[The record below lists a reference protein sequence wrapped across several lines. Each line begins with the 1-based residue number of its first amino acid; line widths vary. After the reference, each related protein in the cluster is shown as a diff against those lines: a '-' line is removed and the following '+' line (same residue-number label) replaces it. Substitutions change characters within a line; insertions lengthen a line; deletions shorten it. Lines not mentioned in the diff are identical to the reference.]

1 VVRKRLSSPFPVFSY
16 VVVGEMGKREKWG
29 IDKKENEAPY
39 SLLPR
44 YNINIHFCFL

>member
-1 VVRKRLSSPFPVFSY
+1 
-16 VVVGEMGKREKWG
+16 MGKRAKWG

-44 YNINIHFCFL
+44 YNIRYAFLLFIIYIYYFSITLIYYDIIMML